1 MKKNIGLLILS
12 FIIALCFYF
21 YVNSKSGQQTYTLM
35 VPVAT
40 SNVPADKL
48 VILSSSSQVQVTI
61 KGPQYILQSVA
72 TKANTTLDIRIPE
85 DVTNTYS
92 TPITPK
98 DFNFPS
104 GVDVLSIE
112 PQDVTFSL
120 DKVITKKLP
129 VVIPRIGQLSEDF
142 KLASFQVTPDI
153 VEVSGPE
160 LELKDK
166 KIVEAEPIDMRSIQE
181 DVDIVTKLRPLG
193 KFTKFK
199 DDSVSVNIAVKPV
212 NVTKEFRGLNI
223 EIKNEVTKVFNVDFK
238 TVDVL
243 LSGPKAMMNDL
254 QIQDVKPYIRIDE
267 DAAKNFM
274 ANINVDLP
282 QDVSIVSIN
291 PKAIKLKPARN

>member
-1 MKKNIGLLILS
+1 MKKNLGLLILS

-92 TPITPK
+92 AKITPK

-142 KLASFQVTPDI
+142 KLASFQVNPDI
-153 VEVSGPE
+153 IQVSGPE

-166 KIVEAEPIDMRSIQE
+166 KTVEAEPIDMRGIKE

-199 DDSVSVNIAVKPV
+199 EESVNVSVAVKPV
-212 NVTKEFRGLNI
+212 NISKEFKGLNI
-223 EIKNEVTKVFNVDFK
+223 EIKNEVTKAFNIDFK
-238 TVDVL
+238 TVDILV
-243 LSGPKAMMNDL
+243 SGPKAIIQDL
-254 QIQDVKPYIRIDE
+254 QTKDVKPYIRINE
-267 DAAKNFM
+267 EAAKNLVVD
-274 ANINVDLP
+274 INVDLP
-282 QDVSIVSIN
+282 QDVSIVSMN
-291 PKAIKLKPARN
+291 PKTLKLKPIRN